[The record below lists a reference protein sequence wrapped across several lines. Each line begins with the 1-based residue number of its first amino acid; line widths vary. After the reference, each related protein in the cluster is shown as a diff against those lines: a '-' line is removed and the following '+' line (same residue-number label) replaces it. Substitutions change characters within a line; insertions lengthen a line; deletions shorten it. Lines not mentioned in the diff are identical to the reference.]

1 MGRIVS
7 GPPQRC
13 GVSLASMRADRSQ
26 VPAAAAGAAAALA
39 GVGAAE
45 LAAGI
50 ISPGSSPLASIGA
63 WIIELAPGWAKDVM
77 VALFGTGD
85 KPVLIAL
92 IVVGVAAVGALAG
105 FLQSR
110 RPPFGVS
117 LVGVFTL
124 VGVLAAVTRPGAG
137 LLTPLASVVG
147 GVVTVLILRTLA
159 SRVDAPVRPEL
170 AVRPAVAGVVSGST
184 DRRGFLRVA
193 GIVSA
198 AGVAAVAAGQ
208 FIGASSRRAL
218 SAISDVV
225 LPTPATAAP
234 APSAGA
240 SFDIEGLSPLV
251 TSNDAFY
258 RIDTALV
265 VPEIDP
271 SEWSLVITGM
281 VEQEVRVTFDELLA
295 LPLEES
301 YTTLMCVSNVVG
313 GDLISTA
320 RWLGYPIR
328 ELLARAKP
336 MAGADMVLSRS
347 TDGWTAG
354 TPLEVLQDDR
364 NAILAVGMNGAP
376 LPAEHGFPVRM
387 VVPGLYGYVSAT
399 KWVVSLEVTR
409 FADAQAYWTTRGW
422 GERGPVKVQSR
433 IDVAR
438 AAESGGA
445 LIAGVAWAQHTGIS
459 GVEVQIDDGEWV
471 AARMADELTIDTWR
485 QWQVTVPLAAGRH
498 TARVRATTSA
508 GEVQTAVK
516 ADVLP
521 DGATGYHSRDFTV

>member
-1 MGRIVS
+1 MSGSRNQVS
-7 GPPQRC
+7 SISA
-13 GVSLASMRADRSQ
+13 GVAS
-26 VPAAAAGAAAALA
+26 ALV

-45 LAAGI
+45 LVAGI
-50 ISPGSSPLASIGA
+50 VSPGSSPLASIGA
-63 WIIELAPGWAKDVM
+63 WIIDLAPGWAKDVM

-92 IVVGVAAVGALAG
+92 TVLGVAALGALAG
-105 FLQSR
+105 FLQHR
-110 RPPFGVS
+110 RPPSGVS
-117 LVGVFTL
+117 LTGVVTL
-124 VGVLAAVTRPGAG
+124 VGVIGAMTRPGAG
-137 LLTPLASVVG
+137 ILTPLAAVVG
-147 GVVTVLILRTLA
+147 GGVTVLVLTRLIGKIG
-159 SRVDAPVRPEL
+159 APARPEL
-170 AVRPAVAGVVSGST
+170 AVRPAVAGAISGSA
-184 DRRGFLRVA
+184 DRRGFLRLA
-193 GIVSA
+193 GVLSA
-198 AGVAAVAAGQ
+198 AGIAAVAAGQ

-218 SAISDVV
+218 DAISDVV
-225 LPTPATAAP
+225 LPAPATTVAAP
-234 APSAGA
+234 PAGA
-240 SFDIEGLSPLV
+240 SFAIDGLSPLV

-271 SEWSLVITGM
+271 SEWSLLITGM
-281 VEQEVRVTFDELLA
+281 VEQEVRITFEELLA

-301 YTTLMCVSNVVG
+301 FTTLMCVSNVVG
-313 GDLISTA
+313 GDLISNA

-328 ELLARAKP
+328 DLLARARP
-336 MAGADMVLSRS
+336 LDGADMVLSRS

-399 KWVVSLEVTR
+399 KWVVTLEVTR
-409 FADAQAYWTTRGW
+409 FADVQAYWTTRGW
-422 GERGPVKVQSR
+422 GERGPVKVESR

-438 AAESGGA
+438 ADESGGA
-445 LIAGVAWAQHTGIS
+445 LLAGVAWAQHTGIA

-471 AARMADELTIDTWR
+471 EAEMADELSVDTWR
-485 QWQVTVPLAAGRH
+485 QWRATVPAAAGRH

-508 GEVQTAVK
+508 GEVQTSDR